1 MPLQPRRH
9 KSWSLGTLSRPF
21 FPKRAAF
28 NKLAALRHSFTCCT
42 IPAIGEFTIAT
53 PETIV
58 TPAPNA
64 QPATAAARPERM
76 VSLDVFRGATIA
88 AMILVNDPGSWS
100 HIYPPLEHAE
110 WNGWTPTDL
119 IFPFFLF
126 IVGVSMTLSFAS
138 RIARG
143 ISRRSLVFHV
153 LRRSL
158 LIFVIGLFLNG
169 FPEFDLGSIRIM
181 GVLQRIALCYLVA
194 GLLYLFTFQREP
206 VAGRPARVHANLG
219 VTAGV
224 AIALLIGYWALMT
237 FVPVPGHGAGHL
249 GKDDN
254 LGAYIDRTLMG
265 GHLWSESV
273 TWDPEGFLS
282 SLPAIATLLI
292 GILAGEWLRSGW
304 PRKRKTLGLAAAG
317 LALLILGRLLHPY
330 FPINKNLWTSSFVL
344 FTGGFAMLMLAACY
358 WIVDV
363 RAWRAWASPFLVF
376 GMNAILAYALA
387 ALVSEVS
394 TDFELSDSSG
404 RDTTLHGLLYQRF
417 FVPHFSPVNASLA
430 FAIIFVAVIFV
441 LLWPFYRWKL
451 FLRV

>member
-1 MPLQPRRH
+1 MC
-9 KSWSLGTLSRPF
+9 
-21 FPKRAAF
+21 AV
-28 NKLAALRHSFTCCT
+28 AALRHSISCCT
-42 IPAIGEFTIAT
+42 IAAIGGLPIATAETIAAT
-53 PETIV
+53 TSSP
-58 TPAPNA
+58 
-64 QPATAAARPERM
+64 QATARVERPGRLI
-76 VSLDVFRGATIA
+76 SLDVFRGATIA

-143 ISRRSLVFHV
+143 LTRRALIVHVVRRSV
-153 LRRSL
+153 

-169 FPEFDLGSIRIM
+169 FPDFDFSSIRIM

-206 VAGRPARVHANLG
+206 VPQHPAGVRANIR
-219 VTAGV
+219 VTAAV

-237 FVPVPGHGAGHL
+237 FVPVPGYGAGHL

-254 LGAYIDRTLMG
+254 LGAYVDRTLMG

-273 TWDPEGFLS
+273 TWDPEGLLS
-282 SLPAIATLLI
+282 TLPAIASLLI
-292 GILAGEWLRSGW
+292 GILAGEWLRSDRRAQ
-304 PRKRKTLGLAAAG
+304 RKALGLAAAG
-317 LALLILGRLLHPY
+317 LALMIAGLLIHPY

-344 FTGGFAMLMLAACY
+344 FTGGFAMLALAVCY
-358 WIVDV
+358 WIIDV
-363 RAWRAWASPFLVF
+363 RAWRAWTAPFLVF

-394 TDFELSDSSG
+394 TDFDFLNFHGHE
-404 RDTTLHGLLYQRF
+404 TTLHGWIYDKY
-417 FVPHFSPVNASLA
+417 FVPHASPVNASLA
-430 FAIIFVAVIFV
+430 FAIFFVLVIFA
-441 LLWPFYRWKL
+441 LLWPFYRGKL
-451 FLRV
+451 FLRI

>member
-1 MPLQPRRH
+1 MEGP
-9 KSWSLGTLSRPF
+9 
-21 FPKRAAF
+21 
-28 NKLAALRHSFTCCT
+28 
-42 IPAIGEFTIAT
+42 TIAT
-53 PETIV
+53 AETIAA
-58 TPAPNA
+58 PASSSL
-64 QPATAAARPERM
+64 AAADTARPARM

-126 IVGVSMTLSFAS
+126 IVGVSLTLSFAS

-143 ISRRSLVFHV
+143 LARRALVIHVFRRSA
-153 LRRSL
+153 
-158 LIFVIGLFLNG
+158 LIFAIGLFLNG
-169 FPEFDLGSIRIM
+169 FPGFDLGSIRIM

-194 GLLYLFTFQREP
+194 GLLYLATFQREP
-206 VAGRPARVHANLG
+206 AAARAPRVRANLG
-219 VTAGV
+219 VTAAV
-224 AIALLIGYWALMT
+224 AIALLVGYWALMT
-237 FVPVPGHGAGHL
+237 FVPVPGYGAGHL
-249 GKDDN
+249 GKEDN
-254 LGAYIDRTLMG
+254 LGAYVDRTLMG

-282 SLPAIATLLI
+282 TLPAIASLLI
-292 GILAGEWLRSGW
+292 GILAGEWLRSDQRAG
-304 PRKRKTLGLAAAG
+304 RKAMGLAAAG
-317 LALLILGRLLHPY
+317 LVLLAAGQLLHPY

-344 FTGGFAMLMLAACY
+344 FTGGFAMLALAACY

-363 RAWRAWASPFLVF
+363 RAWRAWTSPWLVF

-387 ALVSEVS
+387 ALVSEIS
-394 TDFELSDSSG
+394 TDFEFLHFHG
-404 RDTTLHGLLYQRF
+404 RETTLHGWIYDKF

-430 FAIIFVAVIFV
+430 FGVFFVLAIYA
-441 LLWPFYRWKL
+441 LLWPFYRGKV